1 MRKRRSGASAALIG
15 ALLTLTVLSG
25 CAASAKKGS
34 ESERERLYV
43 GWVRFA
49 GEFALYADPNAF
61 ANSSTSHCV
70 SGALPP
76 ELQKQA
82 AAEFSGKRV
91 RVRAR
96 PVPWSELPADAL
108 TLNNQ
113 GSPITN
119 WCGDRVVLFA
129 SEMKLDERPPFP
141 SSATH

>member
-15 ALLTLTVLSG
+15 ALLALTVLSG
-25 CAASAKKGS
+25 CAASAKGGDA
-34 ESERERLYV
+34 ERERVYV

-49 GEFALYADPNAF
+49 SEFALYADPTAF
-61 ANSSTSHCV
+61 ANSASSHCV

-76 ELQKQA
+76 ELQRQA
-82 AAEFSGKRV
+82 AAEFSGQRV

-96 PVPWSELPADAL
+96 AVPWSELPADAL
-108 TLNNQ
+108 TMNNK

-129 SEMKLDERPPFP
+129 SEMKIDESTPFP
-141 SSATH
+141 TTTR